1 MLAAFQAS
9 YPQAVHLWGTAK
21 SDISPDQG
29 TCYPQIGDMMGIDG
43 AGGTHVTKNHMDRC
57 WDFMRLVRSVTWL
70 NRLRR
75 SAISC
80 RILRSACMTVV

>member
-1 MLAAFQAS
+1 MVDFQAS
-9 YPQAVHLWGTAK
+9 YPQSVHLLGTAK
-21 SDISPDQG
+21 SDISPIQG
-29 TCYPQIGDMMGIDG
+29 TGYPQIGDMMGIGG
-43 AGGTHVTKNHMDRC
+43 AGGADVTSGHMDRC

-75 SAISC
+75 SAMSC